1 MAGRHSAKT
10 SKAPII
16 TVIVVALLIIIVGVV
31 SFFISTGNTGI
42 AITETQPQTTT
53 EQTTEVYTQDDTV
66 AVETTIPVTEEQGV
80 TSEQTEAVDVLIPTY
95 AGEEAK
101 YFNASFSPFKAID
114 TSTGSECSLREVFGS
129 SYSGGTV
136 TFNDDGTFT
145 DQIISS
151 RGAYAVS
158 GEMISATYIND
169 KNMNITVNS
178 WNGDTPSELVINYG
192 GYDVYFEG

>member
-16 TVIVVALLIIIVGVV
+16 TVIAVVLLIIIVGVI
-31 SFFISTGNTGI
+31 SFFVSTGNTDVPI
-42 AITETQPQTTT
+42 METQPQTTIEQLT
-53 EQTTEVYTQDDTV
+53 ESDTQAETV
-66 AVETTIPVTEEQGV
+66 PVETTVPVTEEQGV
-80 TSEQTEAVDVLIPTY
+80 TSAQTEAVDVLIPTQ

-101 YFNASFSPFKAID
+101 YFSASFSPFKAID
-114 TSTGSECSLREVFGS
+114 TSTGSECSFREVFGS
-129 SYSGGTV
+129 SYSAGMV
-136 TFNDDGTFT
+136 MFNEDGTFI

-158 GEMISATYIND
+158 GEKISATYVND
-169 KNMNITVNS
+169 KNMIISVNS
-178 WNGDTPSELVINYG
+178 WNGDIPSELVINYG